1 MSAMPNSHEALLRNR
16 DRLTGRVA
24 LLGASSAA
32 LLAALPGGG
41 LVMTEHAGH
50 AVELSGH
57 GSWEVCFGYDH
68 PGLAAAGFDT
78 VVVFLPKARA
88 ELDLRLALARWLAK
102 SGANLLL
109 VGEKKEGIAG
119 AVKQLK
125 AIAPGAGKIDSA
137 RHCQVWCANDAEPL
151 ASFDPADWR
160 QWHTVT
166 RDGSAIEV
174 CGLPGIFSHGEL
186 DVGTSVL
193 LDSLASAPIKAE
205 RVLDFACGA
214 GVIGAWLQTWQK
226 DQGQAPATVDA
237 VDVQSQAVMCARATY
252 ERAGARGEILASDGL
267 AEVDGVWSAIV
278 TNPPFHAGVKT
289 DTSMTENFLR
299 DVSRHLKSRGEL
311 RLVANTFLPY
321 ESLIKR
327 FVGPV
332 ERLYEDRKFT
342 VYRAIRR

>member
-32 LLAALPGGG
+32 LLAALPEGG

-50 AVELSGH
+50 AVQLAGQ
-57 GSWEVCFGYDH
+57 GNWQVCFGYDN
-68 PGLAAAGFDT
+68 PELAAAGFDT

-88 ELDLRLALARWLAK
+88 ELDLRLSLARWLAK
-102 SGANLLL
+102 AGANLVL

-166 RDGSAIEV
+166 SAGSAIEV

-193 LDSLASAPIKAE
+193 LDSLATTPIKAE

-214 GVIGAWLQTWQK
+214 GVIGAWLQTFQK
-226 DQGQAPATVDA
+226 DQGLSPASVDG
-237 VDVQSQAVMCARATY
+237 VDVQSQALLCARATY
-252 ERAGARGEILASDGL
+252 ERAGASGEILASDGL

-299 DVSRHLKSRGEL
+299 DVARHLKSRGEL

-321 ESLIKR
+321 ESMIKR